1 MTTAGVNLATGYVS
15 LVPETSKVAPGVEG
29 AFVQAQGSADKAGR
43 SLGSRFASGFGAVF
57 KTAVTAGGIGAAL
70 FGGTALKSGLDR
82 LTTIQNATT
91 SLTTIMGDATQA
103 GQLMDQIKKTV
114 NGTPFNLDQFATV
127 GKNLVAMNVPAA
139 KVPGY
144 LTAIGEA
151 AAASGKGADGVEQV
165 SAAFGKMAATG
176 KVSLDQVWSVAEAGV
191 PALAILAN
199 GFGVTT
205 AQMQKMISKGAVPAD
220 KAMDILAKGIMEGS
234 DGAAGATKAYAGT
247 MAGLRQT
254 LSGASG
260 GFKAAMARF
269 GAGILAPWLPV
280 ATTTLTGLAGGLD
293 TLTPKIQAFSQR
305 LADSQAVEKF
315 TGWMTNLPATIERVT
330 NSIGEFDFSKLTT
343 GFTTVTDS
351 LTKIG
356 EAGGAGKDSGFLS
369 SLTSGLAGLGGAL
382 GNLGVDTITV
392 LTAALGSMSDI
403 LGVLADHTGLVTPLL
418 IGLAAAYAASQT
430 AQTAYQIAKVV
441 QTPAMFAQIVV
452 QRQLTGALAQHTAAL
467 TANTAATGVNTGV
480 QNTQTATTLRA
491 KVAALAS
498 AAASRVA
505 AAAQCLWNAALSGNP
520 IVLIIAAIAA
530 LVAGLV
536 WFFTQTDTGRAIW
549 ETVWGAIQS
558 AIAVAWSYI
567 KPIWDGFLD
576 ALGWVGDKLLWLWS
590 EVVSPVFGFIG
601 SLIGTWWSGVQVY
614 FAAWKTALGAA
625 GDVVSWWWSSVVSP
639 VFGFIGSLISAWW
652 STVQVVFAGWKAAL
666 GAAGDVVSWLWSSV
680 VSPVFGFIG
689 DLISSIWTGTI
700 QPAWTAFTTAIDV
713 LGTVFS
719 AMWTEHIKPAWEG
732 FQAGFQTGW
741 ELIKSAIDTGK
752 KWFEDLRDT
761 VERVVGKIAEY
772 WDRVKGI
779 VGKVTDVA
787 GRIGTAV
794 TSVIPGLAAGGSV
807 AGPGGPTSDSVVA
820 RLSAGEHVVTAR
832 EVSAVGGQPAMYRL
846 RAAMRSG
853 ALRFAAGGAV
863 PRGIRDALAAARAVS
878 GNPYDWGGFGPDRF
892 DCSGF
897 IGFLQRV
904 AMGMADPAVRLYT
917 TLDLL
922 AGRLAGLKV
931 GFGPAGTLFQVG
943 ANADH
948 MAATINGQPAEAGGS
963 HGTSRLGSPAVG
975 ASDPQFT
982 HAFHLPNEL
991 IAGWAEGASSTGTT
1005 GKNGKKKE
1013 WTDAD
1018 QTNLESAQVSVEQA
1032 KQRRDKV
1039 YADED
1044 KSDADRRQADLAVEK
1059 AEQKVLGLQQRKDD
1073 AASGKA
1079 DGPAPQAP
1087 ALERKFSEDELARI
1101 DAQAAVDSAN
1111 TRRNEVYADPEASAG
1126 DRLKADAELSRA
1138 QSKLDELGNSDSK
1151 IQGRVRDFVTDAAGI
1166 AFDAFL
1172 QQLPFGL
1179 GETRWWTIDYAPLIA
1194 AGQSAAQK
1202 ASEAIGPLPS
1212 FSPEAIAAQLGYTPV
1227 AGQPPPEWWDKLR
1240 PRVFDSGGWLMPGE
1254 TAINLSRRPE
1264 PVLSSP
1270 GQLQAFMG
1278 GFAAEPALDASVRI
1292 ENLTTG
1298 MSAAEFRR
1306 EWALMQLDQRQRAKT
1321 WQGR

>member
-1 MTTAGVNLATGYVS
+1 MTSGGVNLATGYVS

-29 AFVQAQGSADKAGR
+29 AFVAAQGSADKAGR

-91 SLTTIMGDATQA
+91 SLTTIMGSATEA
-103 GQLMDQIKKTV
+103 SRLMDDIKKTV

-151 AAASGKGADGVEQV
+151 AAASGKGAEGVEQV

-205 AQMQKMISKGAVPAD
+205 DEMQKMISKGAVPAD
-220 KAMDILAKGIMEGS
+220 KALDILTKGIMEGS

-305 LADSQAVEKF
+305 LADSQAVETF
-315 TGWMTNLPATIERVT
+315 TGWMANLPATIERVT
-330 NSIGEFDFSKLTT
+330 SSIGEFDFSKLTA
-343 GFTTVTDS
+343 GFATVTDS
-351 LTKIG
+351 LNKIG
-356 EAGGAGKDSGFLS
+356 DAGAGGEDNGFLS

-392 LTAALGSMSDI
+392 LTAALGSMSDVLGI
-403 LGVLADHTGLVTPLL
+403 LAEHTGLVTPLL
-418 IGLAAAYAASQT
+418 LGLAAAYAVSQT

-441 QTPAMFAQIVV
+441 QTPAMFAQLVV
-452 QRQLTGALAQHTAAL
+452 QRQLTGALVQHTAAL
-467 TANTAATGVNTGV
+467 SANTVATSVNTGA

-505 AAAQCLWNAALSGNP
+505 TAATWLWNAALTANP
-520 IVLIIAAIAA
+520 IGIVIAAIAA

-558 AIAVAWSYI
+558 ALAAAWSYI
-567 KPIWDGFLD
+567 RPIWDGFLD
-576 ALGWVGDKLLWLWS
+576 ALGWVGDKVLWL
-590 EVVSPVFGFIG
+590 G
-601 SLIGTWWSGVQVY
+601 
-614 FAAWKTALGAA
+614 
-625 GDVVSWWWSSVVSP
+625 SVVSP
-639 VFGFIGSLISAWW
+639 VFGFIGSLISGWW
-652 STVQVVFAGWKAAL
+652 SGVQGYFAAWKSAL
-666 GAAGDVVSWLWSSV
+666 GEAGDIVSWWWTSV
-680 VSPVFGFIG
+680 VQPVFEFVS
-689 DLISSIWTGTI
+689 DLISGWWAGVQVYLAAWRAGIGEAGDKVSWFADGLRAGWAIIGAAIETGKG
-700 QPAWTAFTTAIDV
+700 WFTSLRDV
-713 LGTVFS
+713 VV
-719 AMWTEHIKPAWEG
+719 
-732 FQAGFQTGW
+732 
-741 ELIKSAIDTGK
+741 SAI
-752 KWFEDLRDT
+752 E
-761 VERVVGKIAEY
+761 KILEY
-772 WDRVKGI
+772 WDRVKGVI
-779 VGKVTDVA
+779 GTVTDVA
-787 GRIGTAV
+787 GRIGS
-794 TSVIPGLAAGGSV
+794 SVLSILPGHADGGAI

-832 EVSAVGGQPAMYRL
+832 EVASVGGQGAMYRL

-863 PRGIRDALAAARAVS
+863 PRGIRDALAAARAVT
-878 GNPYDWGGFGPDRF
+878 GNPYEWGGVGPDRF

-897 IGFLQRV
+897 ISFLQRV
-904 AMGMADPAVRLYT
+904 AMGMANPAVRLYT

-922 AGRLAGLKV
+922 AGRLAGLQV
-931 GFGPAGTLFQVG
+931 GLGPAGTLFQVG
-943 ANADH
+943 ANAEH
-948 MAATINGQPAEAGGS
+948 MAASINGQPVESGGS
-963 HGTSRLGSPAVG
+963 HGTSRRGSPAVG
-975 ASDPQFT
+975 ATDAQFT
-982 HAFHLPNEL
+982 NAFHLPNEL
-991 IAGWAEGASSTGTT
+991 IAGWAEGASDTGTA
-1005 GKNGKKKE
+1005 GKNGKKTE

-1018 QTNLESAQVSVEQA
+1018 QTTLESAQVSVEQA

-1039 YADED
+1039 YADTD

-1059 AEQKVLGLQQRKDD
+1059 AEQKVVGLQQRKDD
-1073 AASGKA
+1073 AASGTA
-1079 DGPAPQAP
+1079 NGPAPQAP
-1087 ALERKFSEDELARI
+1087 ALERKFSDDEVARI
-1101 DAQAAVDSAN
+1101 DAQASVDSAN
-1111 TRRNEVYADPEASAG
+1111 THRNEVYADPEASAN

-1138 QSKLDELGNSDSK
+1138 QTKLDELGKSGSK
-1151 IQGRVRDFVTDAAGI
+1151 IHGRVRDFVTDAAGI
-1166 AFDAFL
+1166 AFDAL
-1172 QQLPFGL
+1172 LEQLPFGL

-1202 ASEAIGPLPS
+1202 ASAAIGPLPS
-1212 FSPEAIAAQLGYTPV
+1212 FSAESIAAQLGYTPV

-1240 PRVFDSGGWLMPGE
+1240 PRVFDRGGWLMPGE

-1270 GQLQAFMG
+1270 GQMQAFMG

-1298 MSAAEFRR
+1298 MSASEFRR
-1306 EWALMQLDQRQRAKT
+1306 EWALMTLDQRQRAKT

>member
-1 MTTAGVNLATGYVS
+1 MTSGGVNLATGYVS

-91 SLTTIMGDATQA
+91 SLTTIMGSATEA
-103 GQLMDQIKKTV
+103 GRLMDEIKKTV
-114 NGTPFNLDQFATV
+114 NGTPFNLDQFADV

-151 AAASGKGADGVEQV
+151 AAASGKGAEGVEQV

-205 AQMQKMISKGAVPAD
+205 AEMQKMISKGAVPAD

-260 GFKAAMARF
+260 GFQAAMARF

-293 TLTPKIQAFSQR
+293 KLTPKIQAFSQR
-305 LADSQAVEKF
+305 LADSQAVETF
-315 TGWMTNLPATIERVT
+315 TGWMVNLPATIERVT
-330 NSIGEFDFSKLTT
+330 SSLGEFDFSKLTA
-343 GFTTVTDS
+343 GFTTVTDQ

-356 EAGGAGKDSGFLS
+356 DAGAGGEDSGFLS

-392 LTAALGSMSDI
+392 LTAALASMSDI
-403 LGVLADHTGLVTPLL
+403 LGVLAEHTGLVTPLL
-418 IGLAAAYAASQT
+418 LGLAAAYATSQT
-430 AQTAYQIAKVV
+430 AQTGYQIARIV
-441 QTPAMFAQIVV
+441 QTPAMFAQLVV
-452 QRQLTGALAQHTAAL
+452 QRQLTAAMIAHTAAL
-467 TANTAATGVNTGV
+467 TANTVATGVNTGV

-491 KVAALAS
+491 KVAALAT

-505 AAAQCLWNAALSGNP
+505 AAATWLWNAALTANP
-520 IVLIIAAIAA
+520 IGIVIAAIAA

-536 WFFTQTDTGRAIW
+536 WFFTQTDTGRQIW
-549 ETVWGAIQS
+549 QTVWGAIQS
-558 AIAVAWSYI
+558 AIASAWSYI
-567 KPIWDGFLD
+567 QPIWAGLLD
-576 ALGWVGDKLLWLWS
+576 ALGWVGDKLLWLLS
-590 EVVSPVFGFIG
+590 VAQPVFGFIG
-601 SLIGTWWSGVQVY
+601 SLISTWWSGVQVY
-614 FAAWKTALGAA
+614 FAAWKTALGEA
-625 GDVVSWWWSSVVSP
+625 GDIVSWWWTSVVQP
-639 VFGFIGSLISAWW
+639 VFGF
-652 STVQVVFAGWKAAL
+652 
-666 GAAGDVVSWLWSSV
+666 VS
-680 VSPVFGFIG
+680 
-689 DLISSIWTGTI
+689 DLISGWWSEVQVYLAAWKAGIGEAGDKVSWFADGLRAGWVIIGAAIETGKG
-700 QPAWTAFTTAIDV
+700 WFTSLRDV
-713 LGTVFS
+713 VV
-719 AMWTEHIKPAWEG
+719 
-732 FQAGFQTGW
+732 
-741 ELIKSAIDTGK
+741 SAI
-752 KWFEDLRDT
+752 E
-761 VERVVGKIAEY
+761 KILEY

-779 VGKVTDVA
+779 VGTVTDVA
-787 GRIGTAV
+787 GRIGS
-794 TSVIPGLAAGGSV
+794 SVLSILPGHADGGAI

-832 EVSAVGGQPAMYRL
+832 EVASVGGQGAMYRL

-863 PRGIRDALAAARAVS
+863 PRGIRDALAAARAVT
-878 GNPYDWGGFGPDRF
+878 GNPYAWGGVGPDRF

-897 IGFLQRV
+897 ISFLQRV
-904 AMGMADPAVRLYT
+904 AMGLANPAVRLYT

-922 AGRLAGLKV
+922 AGRLAGLQV
-931 GFGPAGTLFQVG
+931 GLGPAGTLFQVG
-943 ANADH
+943 VNAEH
-948 MAATINGQPAEAGGS
+948 MAATINGQPAESGGS

-975 ASDPQFT
+975 AADAQFT
-982 HAFHLPNEL
+982 RAFHLPNEL
-991 IAGWAEGASSTGTT
+991 IAGWAEGASDTGAAGNT
-1005 GKNGKKKE
+1005 GKGKKE

-1039 YADED
+1039 YADEG

-1087 ALERKFSEDELARI
+1087 ALERKFSDDELARI
-1101 DAQAAVDSAN
+1101 DAQASVDSAN
-1111 TRRNEVYADPEASAG
+1111 TRRNEVYADPEASAN

-1138 QSKLDELGNSDSK
+1138 QTKLDELRNSGSK

-1166 AFDAFL
+1166 AFDAL
-1172 QQLPFGL
+1172 LEQLPFGL
-1179 GETRWWTIDYAPLIA
+1179 GETRWWTIDYSPLIA
-1194 AGQSAAQK
+1194 AGQNAAQK

-1212 FSPEAIAAQLGYTPV
+1212 FSPESIAAQLGYTPV

-1240 PRVFDSGGWLMPGE
+1240 PKVFDHGGWLMPGE

-1270 GQLQAFMG
+1270 GQMQAFMG

-1298 MSAAEFRR
+1298 MSASEFRR
-1306 EWALMQLDQRQRAKT
+1306 EWALMTLDQRQRAKT

>member
-1 MTTAGVNLATGYVS
+1 MTSGGVNLATGYVS

-57 KTAVTAGGIGAAL
+57 KSAVTAGGIGAAL

-91 SLTTIMGDATQA
+91 SLTTIMGSASEA
-103 GQLMDQIKKTV
+103 GRLMDEIKKTV

-205 AQMQKMISKGAVPAD
+205 DEMQKMISKGAVPAD
-220 KAMDILAKGIMEGS
+220 KALDILTKGIMEGS
-234 DGAAGATKAYAGT
+234 NGAAGATKAYAGT

-305 LADSQAVEKF
+305 LADSHAVETF
-315 TGWMTNLPATIERVT
+315 TGSMTNLPATIERVT
-330 NSIGEFDFSKLTT
+330 NSLGEFDFSKLTS
-343 GFTTVTDS
+343 GFTTVTDQ

-356 EAGGAGKDSGFLS
+356 EAGAGGEDSGFLS
-369 SLTSGLAGLGGAL
+369 TLTSGLAGLGGAL

-403 LGVLADHTGLVTPLL
+403 LGVLAAHTGLVTPLL
-418 IGLAAAYAASQT
+418 LGLAAAYATSQA
-430 AQTAYQIAKVV
+430 AQTGYQIARIV
-441 QTPAMFAQIVV
+441 QTPAMFAQLMV
-452 QRQLTGALAQHTAAL
+452 QRQLTAAMTAHTAAL
-467 TANTAATGVNTGV
+467 TANTVATGVNTGT

-505 AAAQCLWNAALSGNP
+505 TAATWLWNAALTANP
-520 IVLIIAAIAA
+520 IGIVIAAIAA

-558 AIAVAWSYI
+558 ALAAAWSYI
-567 KPIWDGFLD
+567 QPIWGGFLD
-576 ALGWVGDKLLWLWS
+576 ALGWVGDKVLWL
-590 EVVSPVFGFIG
+590 G
-601 SLIGTWWSGVQVY
+601 
-614 FAAWKTALGAA
+614 
-625 GDVVSWWWSSVVSP
+625 SVVSP
-639 VFGFIGSLISAWW
+639 VFGFIGSLISSWW
-652 STVQVVFAGWKAAL
+652 SGVQGYFAAWKSAL
-666 GAAGDVVSWLWSSV
+666 GEAGDIVSWWWTSV
-680 VSPVFGFIG
+680 VQPVFGFVS
-689 DLISSIWTGTI
+689 DLISGWWAGVQVYLAAWRAGIGEAGDKVSWFADGLRAGWAIIGAAIETGKG
-700 QPAWTAFTTAIDV
+700 WFTSLRDV
-713 LGTVFS
+713 VV
-719 AMWTEHIKPAWEG
+719 
-732 FQAGFQTGW
+732 
-741 ELIKSAIDTGK
+741 SAI
-752 KWFEDLRDT
+752 E
-761 VERVVGKIAEY
+761 KILEY
-772 WDRVKGI
+772 WDRVKGVI
-779 VGKVTDVA
+779 GTVTDVA
-787 GRIGTAV
+787 GRIGS
-794 TSVIPGLAAGGSV
+794 SVLSILPGHADGGAI
-807 AGPGGPTSDSVVA
+807 AGPGGPTSDSIVA

-832 EVSAVGGQPAMYRL
+832 EVASVGGQGAMYRL

-863 PRGIRDALAAARAVS
+863 PRGIKDALAAARAVT
-878 GNPYDWGGFGPDRF
+878 GNPYDWGGVGPDRF

-897 IGFLQRV
+897 ISFLQRV
-904 AMGMADPAVRLYT
+904 AMGMANPAVRLYT

-922 AGRLAGLKV
+922 AGRLAGLEI
-931 GFGPAGTLFQVG
+931 GLGPAGTLFQVG

-948 MAATINGQPAEAGGS
+948 MAATINGQPAESGGS

-975 ASDPQFT
+975 ATDAQFT
-982 HAFHLPNEL
+982 NAFHLPNEL
-991 IAGWAEGASSTGTT
+991 IAGWAEGASDTGTA
-1005 GKNGKKKE
+1005 GKPGKEKKE

-1073 AASGKA
+1073 VESGKA

-1087 ALERKFSEDELARI
+1087 ALERKFSEDEVARI
-1101 DAQAAVDSAN
+1101 DAQASVDSAN
-1111 TRRNEVYADPEASAG
+1111 TRRNEVYADPEASAN

-1138 QSKLDELGNSDSK
+1138 RSKLDELGRSGSK

-1166 AFDAFL
+1166 AFDAL
-1172 QQLPFGL
+1172 LEQLPFGL

-1202 ASEAIGPLPS
+1202 ASAAIGPLPS
-1212 FSPEAIAAQLGYTPV
+1212 FSPESIAAQLGYTPV

-1240 PRVFDSGGWLMPGE
+1240 PRVFDRGGWLMPGE

-1270 GQLQAFMG
+1270 GQMQAFMG
-1278 GFAAEPALDASVRI
+1278 GFATEPALDASVRI

-1298 MSAAEFRR
+1298 MSASEFRR
-1306 EWALMQLDQRQRAKT
+1306 EWALMTLDQRQRAKT